1 MCVCVYIRGTRRF
14 LRCSGRILI
23 PGGTVARSRDGQLF
37 AARAELYAN
46 ARVVAVLAMRFCCR
60 CGSEDEATALFYL
73 SFFFASFWSCG

>member
-1 MCVCVYIRGTRRF
+1 M
-14 LRCSGRILI
+14 
-23 PGGTVARSRDGQLF
+23 ARSRDGQLF